1 MCLHTSIFIE
11 TPLAG
16 SPAKA
21 EEDASPHGIR
31 LSHAGHNVVFASNG
45 VILITIYIIVIIIIF
60 NIFIIVFFLPHRLV
74 LIIIIISLIWLFTL
88 ADLIPT
94 FTHEASYN
102 K

>member
-60 NIFIIVFFLPHRLV
+60 NIFIIVFFYH
-74 LIIIIISLIWLFTL
+74 TG
-88 ADLIPT
+88 
-94 FTHEASYN
+94 
-102 K
+102 